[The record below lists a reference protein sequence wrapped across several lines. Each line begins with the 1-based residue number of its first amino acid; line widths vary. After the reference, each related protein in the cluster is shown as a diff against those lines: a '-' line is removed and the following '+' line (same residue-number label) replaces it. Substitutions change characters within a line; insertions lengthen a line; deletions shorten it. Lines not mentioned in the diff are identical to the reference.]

1 MGLPTRSTSAGI
13 NKPRIG
19 VIRQGRGPTS
29 VALPAEALAAQ
40 RKDRNHVCRRDRKPA
55 GPANEPSRLLAVTAP
70 RPVSNCEKEILMSSP
85 STPMPTPEGPGSVS
99 GAPNLPPGFADTFAS
114 LVPDGR
120 TELREGYA
128 EVGDVRLH
136 YVEAGDGPL

>member
-1 MGLPTRSTSAGI
+1 
-13 NKPRIG
+13 
-19 VIRQGRGPTS
+19 
-29 VALPAEALAAQ
+29 
-40 RKDRNHVCRRDRKPA
+40 
-55 GPANEPSRLLAVTAP
+55 
-70 RPVSNCEKEILMSSP
+70 MSSP

-99 GAPNLPPGFADTFAS
+99 GAPNLPQGFADTFAS

-136 YVEAGDGPL
+136 YVEAGDGPLIVLLHGFPDSGSAGGCRSRRSRRRAFES